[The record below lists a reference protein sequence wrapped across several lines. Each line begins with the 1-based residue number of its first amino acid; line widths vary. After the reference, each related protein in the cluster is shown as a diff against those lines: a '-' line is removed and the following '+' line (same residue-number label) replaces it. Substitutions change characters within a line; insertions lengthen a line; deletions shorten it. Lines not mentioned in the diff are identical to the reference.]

1 MRPIYII
8 GNNLQPLIEKSMWI
22 GANRKE
28 RRLSNAVSIINDELV
43 YYYLTEKTIK
53 RISLEGKVLDK
64 ESTEKLLVLLSIEE
78 DTLNIVKEFIGM
90 EM

>member
-1 MRPIYII
+1 MKPIYII
-8 GNNLQPLIEKSMWI
+8 GNNLQPLIDKSRWI
-22 GANRKE
+22 GANNKE
-28 RRLSNAVSIINDELV
+28 RRLSNTVSITNDRLV
-43 YYYLTEKTIK
+43 HFYLTEKTIK

-78 DTLNIVKEFIGM
+78 DTLNIVKEFIDK

>member
-8 GNNLQPLIEKSMWI
+8 GNNLQPLIDKSRWI
-22 GANRKE
+22 GANNKE
-28 RRLSNAVSIINDELV
+28 RRLSNAVSIVNDNLV
-43 YYYLTEKTIK
+43 HFYLTEKTIK

-78 DTLNIVKEFIGM
+78 DTLNMVKEFIAM

>member
-8 GNNLQPLIEKSMWI
+8 GNNLQPLIDKSRWI
-22 GANRKE
+22 GTNNEE

-43 YYYLTEKTIK
+43 YYYLTEKAIK

-78 DTLNIVKEFIGM
+78 DTLNIVKEFIDK

>member
-1 MRPIYII
+1 MKPIYII
-8 GNNLQPLIEKSMWI
+8 GNNLQPLIDKSRWI
-22 GANRKE
+22 GANSKE
-28 RRLSNAVSIINDELV
+28 RRLSNAVSIVSGNLV
-43 YYYLTEKTIK
+43 HFYLTEKTIE

-78 DTLNIVKEFIGM
+78 DTLNIVKEFIDK